1 MEGWRQCSSSDGLGW
16 LRAGLPSK
24 KQQTIGPTFLS
35 SGMVPERSSP
45 SRVRCAA
52 QNAPLTAPGRSE
64 KPAAK
69 KGRWNFRKANLT
81 ATGLLMEGALEI
93 RKLLI
98 LKTLETIE
106 TQDMRI
112 FGKPQVHEISIWP
125 NTVCQSTLSH
135 IMRTIRQAQNQPHCC
150 RRVLSPRIYSDFA
163 IILC

>member
-81 ATGLLMEGALEI
+81 ATGLLMEGDYISNPDSGSQRRIYKRSSSIIIRMCRLPRSTALTCPCSNW
-93 RKLLI
+93 L
-98 LKTLETIE
+98 
-106 TQDMRI
+106 
-112 FGKPQVHEISIWP
+112 VAP
-125 NTVCQSTLSH
+125 NTAFEDGH
-135 IMRTIRQAQNQPHCC
+135 YG
-150 RRVLSPRIYSDFA
+150 RRYRAPFA
-163 IILC
+163 ARSARAAACPA